1 MWNYSSVLPVCY
13 RAYCAYISFLGGAFL
28 LQCNFHG
35 GLTADEASN
44 TVVRL
49 IKLETFLP
57 SVVGAALH
65 LRTRKVPDEA
75 GPTFVEMRLFFR
87 IAAP

>member
-1 MWNYSSVLPVCY
+1 
-13 RAYCAYISFLGGAFL
+13 
-28 LQCNFHG
+28 
-35 GLTADEASN
+35 
-44 TVVRL
+44 VVRL